1 MTSTYGM
8 GGIVLDG
15 YAEIK
20 TSMQTAAKSEFGES
34 VDLEEDS
41 FFGHIIEVISLE
53 QARTNEVVQ
62 FISDGRS
69 VENASGTALDGL
81 VGVVGQERSSD
92 SYSTITDG
100 VSITATKATTIPA
113 GTTFKTSTGITFA
126 TDTALVFTAAGADTV
141 SATCTVVGANQVAI
155 GELTTIGSSVTG
167 MSAVTNTVAAVPGS
181 KRQTD
186 AELKSAHSAALETSG
201 EDDSAGI
208 YEALEEIS
216 TVTASKVIDNDTSA
230 TVDGIPAHYI
240 RVIVIG
246 GTDAEIGDA
255 IWNNKTQT
263 VGTFGAESVVAYNST
278 TGQTKTI
285 NFTRGSYESIYIK
298 INITKQPA
306 FPTDGETTI
315 KEAFATIFAGKRLGD
330 DVVYNELLGAVYS
343 VAGVQ
348 LNSLYS
354 GIVNPPTGVV
364 DITMDNT
371 EYPTLDITRDTTTNL
386 ITAINVEIVTA

>member
-1 MTSTYGM
+1 MTSNYDSS
-8 GGIVLDG
+8 GIVLDK

-20 TSMQTAAKSEFGES
+20 TTMQEAAKLEFGDS
-34 VDLEEDS
+34 VDLAEDS
-41 FFGHIIEVISLE
+41 FFGHMIEVVSLE
-53 QARTNEVVQ
+53 QSKTNEVVQ
-62 FISDGRS
+62 FVSDGRS
-69 VENASGTALDGL
+69 IEAATGTALDGL
-81 VGVVGQERSSD
+81 VGVVGQTRSSD

-100 VSITATKATTIPA
+100 VQLTAIKATTVPA
-113 GTTFKTSTGITFA
+113 GTLYKTATGISFA
-126 TDTALVFTAAGADTV
+126 TDEALVFTAAGTDTV
-141 SATCTVVGANQVAI
+141 SATCTIVGANQVAI
-155 GELTTIGSSVTG
+155 GELNTIGSSITG
-167 MSAVTNTVAAVPGS
+167 ISAVTNTVAAVPGS

-186 AELKSAHSAALETSG
+186 SELKSSHSSALETSG

-208 YEALEEIS
+208 YEALAEIS

-230 TVDGIPAHYI
+230 TVDGVPAHYI

-285 NFTRGSYESIYIK
+285 NFTRGTYESIYIK

-371 EYPTLDITRDTTTNL
+371 EYPTLDITRDVDTNA